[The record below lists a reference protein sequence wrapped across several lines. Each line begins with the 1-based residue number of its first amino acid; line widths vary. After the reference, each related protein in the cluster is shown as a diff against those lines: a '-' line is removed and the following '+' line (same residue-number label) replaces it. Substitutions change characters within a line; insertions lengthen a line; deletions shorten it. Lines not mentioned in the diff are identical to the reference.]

1 MATVFNSDQ
10 MAKVLGTPV
19 KLVKPNEFGGRLR
32 TLYFSCT
39 LPASGLATGDTITAG
54 RIPANARLIGGN
66 ISWSAT
72 QGATATTAV
81 GSIVGATTTAGAYL
95 AAVVTAS
102 TAKVALIATQALGHG
117 TVTTAETTV
126 VITNAAAAWTASS
139 VLTGNID
146 YVVD

>member
-1 MATVFNSDQ
+1 MSTVFNSDQ

-39 LPASGLATGDTITAG
+39 LPASGLATGDTITLG
-54 RIPANARLIGGN
+54 RIPANARLIAGN
-66 ISWSAT
+66 FSWSAT
-72 QGATATTAV
+72 QGATATTAI
-81 GSIVGATTTAGAYL
+81 GTAASAGAYF
-95 AAVVTAS
+95 AAAVTAS
-102 TAKVALIATQALGHG
+102 AAKFALIATQALGHG
-117 TVTTAETTV
+117 TVTAAETTV
-126 VITNAAAAWTASS
+126 VATNAAAAWTASS

>member
-39 LPASGLATGDTITAG
+39 LPGSGLATGDTITLG
-54 RIPANARLIGGN
+54 RIPPNARLIGGN
-66 ISWSAT
+66 IAWSAT
-72 QGATATTAV
+72 QGATATTAI
-81 GSIVGATTTAGAYL
+81 GTSASSGAYM
-95 AAVVTAS
+95 AAAVTAS
-102 TAKVALIATQALGHG
+102 TAKFALIATQALGHG
-117 TVTTAETTV
+117 TVTAAETTV
-126 VITNAAAAWTASS
+126 VATNAAAAWTAAS